1 MSRTDLAYEAHEDLG
16 KKITRNIDGVALDS
30 KKYDHGELIKLEI
43 KDKKSEEIIGK
54 KIGKYYTYETDSFKN
69 IDDNVRKEMIKV
81 ISESIKELHNL
92 ENKKILVVGLG
103 NRRITADSLGP
114 KVVDKVKI
122 TRHIFKAYK
131 KEYDEDYC
139 EVSSFIPG
147 VMGTTGIETIKT
159 IKGVIDKIHPDILII
174 IDSLASRKMRRLCS
188 VIQLTDAGI
197 EPGSGIGN
205 MQGSINE
212 ETTGVK
218 IIAIGI
224 PTVIDTATIVSDS
237 LDLMQKKLTEKTN
250 NTQEI
255 IGLLGKLSKSEKH
268 IFIKEV
274 LSPLYN
280 DTFVAPNEV
289 DELLEIS
296 SDIISSAINIA
307 VHPGITIEDIN
318 N

>member
-1 MSRTDLAYEAHEDLG
+1 MGRTDLAYEAHEQLD
-16 KKITRNIDGVALDS
+16 KKITKKIDGILLDS
-30 KKYDHGELIKLEI
+30 KKYDHGELVKLEI

-54 KIGKYYTYETDSFKN
+54 KKGKYYTYETNTFKN
-69 IDDNVRKEMIKV
+69 LDSDVRKEIIKV
-81 ISESIKELHNL
+81 ISDSIKDLHNL
-92 ENKKILVVGLG
+92 ENKKILVIGLG
-103 NRRITADSLGP
+103 NRKITADSLGP

-131 KEYDEDYC
+131 KDYDEDYC

-147 VMGTTGIETIKT
+147 VMGITGIETIKS
-159 IKGVIDKIHPDILII
+159 IKGVVDKIHPDLLIV
-174 IDSLASRKMRRLCS
+174 IDSLASRKMKRLCS

-212 ETTGVK
+212 ETTGAKV
-218 IIAIGI
+218 IAIGI

-237 LDLMQKKLTEKTN
+237 LDLMQKKLAESTN
-250 NTQEI
+250 KSQEI
-255 IGLLGKLSKSEKH
+255 IGLLSKLSKSEKH

-280 DTFVAPNEV
+280 NTFVAPNEV

-307 VHPGITIEDIN
+307 VHPGITIDDIN